1 MPVRPIRREAT
12 EPAES
17 SSVKQNMN
25 ILDCAYVEEKAFDL
39 RSKPKWFLKRLYDTA
54 SATAYD
60 SHLAL
65 QEVRD
70 ELRPEWAHVC
80 DPTLLTREAD
90 LVAQLSSTMEW
101 QLRLLNAMKERRVGL
116 QRIAAGDVLDGEP

>member
-1 MPVRPIRREAT
+1 
-12 EPAES
+12 
-17 SSVKQNMN
+17 MN